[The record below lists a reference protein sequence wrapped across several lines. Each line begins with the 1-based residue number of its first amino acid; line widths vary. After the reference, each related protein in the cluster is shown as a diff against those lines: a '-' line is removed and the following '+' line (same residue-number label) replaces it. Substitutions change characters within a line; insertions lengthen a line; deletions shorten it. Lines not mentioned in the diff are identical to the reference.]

1 MAEPGADS
9 VSPSSFSGWQPVPVA
24 LPEPGRSISFEVP
37 GRRILL
43 CNVDGTPYALEDLC
57 PHVRVPLGGGRL
69 VGHVLQCP
77 LHGGRLDVRDG
88 SPVERP
94 IRRPAV
100 VFPVRQHDGA
110 LEIDLGP
117 APEDS

>member
-1 MAEPGADS
+1 MAEAGADAATEEGWQTVPVPLPEAGRS
-9 VSPSSFSGWQPVPVA
+9 VS
-24 LPEPGRSISFEVP
+24 FEIA

-43 CNVDGTPYALEDLC
+43 CNVEGTAYALEDLC
-57 PHVRVPLGGGRL
+57 PHVRVPLAGGRL

-77 LHGGRLDVRDG
+77 QHGGRLDVRDG

-100 VFPVRQHDGA
+100 VFPVRDHDGA
-110 LEIDLGP
+110 LEIDLG
-117 APEDS
+117 AGPEEP